1 MGVTKSTSLDD
12 LIKTDEAVLSD
23 ELIKYLHRYIHVTD
37 EGNEAIQCS
46 Q

>member
-23 ELIKYLHRYIHVTD
+23 ELIKYFRPYIHIID
-37 EGNEAIQCS
+37 ERNEAIQCS